1 MPVASFTS
9 MEKVKRSNKKKPYLE
24 KGKTKK
30 KLFHI
35 AISIFKVIPSF
46 LKKHEY
52 AVINARLNIVMH
64 DF

>member
-1 MPVASFTS
+1 MAVASFTS
-9 MEKVKRSNKKKPYLE
+9 MEKVKQSNKKTLKK

-46 LKKHEY
+46 FKKHEY
-52 AVINARLNIVMH
+52 AVTNARLNIVMH